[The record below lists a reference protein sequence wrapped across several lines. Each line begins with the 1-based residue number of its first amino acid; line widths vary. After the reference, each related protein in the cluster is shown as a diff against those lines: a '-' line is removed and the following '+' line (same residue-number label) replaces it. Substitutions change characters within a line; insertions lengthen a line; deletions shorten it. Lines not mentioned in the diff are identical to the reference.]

1 MGMQIFLQSRFPEQY
16 PAIIDERADPVEG
29 DTAEMALLRPFLKNT
44 NLETGLRLMYHA
56 NKDGWDP
63 VKFHAN
69 VRVEELF
76 MSLLGK
82 VFNLVDTI
90 LKMGGVWR
98 STWFYCCFSVC
109 SGRED
114 ILLHLHLHL
123 RRRALHLL
131 SITGEKILQLV
142 QNLDFSLVQM

>member
-1 MGMQIFLQSRFPEQY
+1 MGMQRFVQSRFPEQY

-56 NKDGWDP
+56 NTDGWDP

-76 MSLLGK
+76 MSLLGQ

-90 LKMGGVWR
+90 LKRWVGYGEAHGCIAAFLFVLGGKIY
-98 STWFYCCFSVC
+98 YCTCTC
-109 SGRED
+109 EEELC
-114 ILLHLHLHL
+114 ILLS
-123 RRRALHLL
+123 R
-131 SITGEKILQLV
+131 TGEKILQLV
-142 QNLDFSLVQM
+142 LNVDFSLVQM